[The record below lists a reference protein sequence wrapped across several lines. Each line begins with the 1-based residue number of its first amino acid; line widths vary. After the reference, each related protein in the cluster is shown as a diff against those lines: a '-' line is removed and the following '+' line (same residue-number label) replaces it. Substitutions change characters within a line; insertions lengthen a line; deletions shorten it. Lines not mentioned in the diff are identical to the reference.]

1 MGLFGWW
8 SRRPEGGGEDPAPPE
23 PRLGPSGP
31 LARILAA
38 AGEVV
43 EAGGRQPR
51 ALLVGP
57 PSGRTIETLAGAGF
71 RVTVDGEPE
80 PRPPLE
86 YGDGEFDL
94 VLAFDLPDGLAD
106 EDLAPLLAEWSRV
119 LRRGGTLWFL
129 AACGGEEAV
138 PLRRWDLWPDGSLSS
153 REVLRRVDRTCRRRS
168 NRDLERLARPLGGAE
183 ITLRRDGLREIVCR
197 RRT

>member
-8 SRRPEGGGEDPAPPE
+8 TRRPGGGGREPVPPE

-31 LARILAA
+31 LVRLLAA
-38 AGEVV
+38 AREAVESGERRPQV
-43 EAGGRQPR
+43 
-51 ALLVGP
+51 LLAGP
-57 PSGRTIETLAGAGF
+57 PSGRTIETLAAAGF

-80 PRPPLE
+80 PRPPL
-86 YGDGEFDL
+86 GHPDGRFDL
-94 VLAFDLPDGLAD
+94 VLAFDLPDGLPD
-106 EDLAPLLAEWSRV
+106 EQVEALLAEWGRV
-119 LRRGGTLWFL
+119 LRPGGTLWFL
-129 AACGGEEAV
+129 AGCEEGGAA

-153 REVLRRVDRTCRRRS
+153 RDVLRRQDRGCRRRS

-197 RRT
+197 RRN

>member
-8 SRRPEGGGEDPAPPE
+8 SRRGEGSGEDPAPPE

-31 LARILAA
+31 LARFLAA
-38 AGEVV
+38 ARDAV
-43 EAGGRQPR
+43 EAGKSQPR

-57 PSGRTIETLAGAGF
+57 PSGRTIETLAAAGF

-80 PRPPLE
+80 PAPPLE
-86 YGDGEFDL
+86 HADGEFDL
-94 VLAFDLPDGLAD
+94 VLAFDLPDGLSDD
-106 EDLAPLLAEWSRV
+106 ELGPLLAEWNRV
-119 LRRGGTLWFL
+119 LRPGGTLWFL
-129 AACGGEEAV
+129 AGCGEEGTV

-153 REVLRRVDRTCRRRS
+153 REVLRRMDRTCRRRS

-183 ITLRRDGLREIVCR
+183 ITLRRDGLREVVCR
-197 RRT
+197 RRN